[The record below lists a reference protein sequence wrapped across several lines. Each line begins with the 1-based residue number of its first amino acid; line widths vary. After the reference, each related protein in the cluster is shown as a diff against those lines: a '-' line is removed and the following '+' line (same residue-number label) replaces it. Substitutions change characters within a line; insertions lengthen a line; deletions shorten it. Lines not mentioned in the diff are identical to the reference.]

1 MQLDA
6 MRIFVT
12 KEREYPDIPKRL
24 AEARKQCPKS
34 VSRICGEAGISPA
47 YWYQIVGG
55 DAKGMPLA
63 TLQALERALGT
74 NLGITEADLL
84 SNDD

>member
-1 MQLDA
+1 MNLET

-12 KEREYPDIPKRL
+12 KEKEYPDIPQRL
-24 AEARKQCPKS
+24 AEARKHSTKS

-55 DAKGMPLA
+55 DAKGMPLS
-63 TLQALERALGT
+63 TLQALERALET
-74 NLGITEADLL
+74 DLGITEADLMG
-84 SNDD
+84 